1 MSDPVIASGN
11 DRASLVGVFAA
22 VGEMADRVAAHD
34 WASTP
39 LGAIDQWAQSLRT
52 AVSILLNTRYPMFLF
67 WGPDAIC
74 IYNDAYR
81 PSLGHEMHPTALGA
95 RADSVW
101 NDIWHIIGPQ
111 ISMVMV
117 HGENTWFEDQ
127 LVPFDRSG
135 YLEEIYFTYSYS
147 PVYAETG
154 TVGGT
159 LVVCSETTEQVLAER
174 RLRMLQAL
182 AVSSDDD
189 IEGIAASFESCLRGN
204 PEDVPFARLFRIDAA
219 RVRATSVAGVGVDL
233 DGVTD
238 PADPALPIDAAEV
251 ATSPW
256 AELIAE
262 ALAADG
268 PLTINDVPDRFG
280 DLGTSPWPEPPTEAV
295 VLSIATETDGSEYL
309 VVLGASPRKRIDSS
323 YRDFFQLLGV
333 QLGAALA
340 RAKHRELERLRLEQ
354 MAELDRARTNFFTN
368 TSHELRTPLTLILG
382 PLEELLATID
392 GPDRVPLE
400 MAHRNAAQLLGMVNA
415 LLDFARA
422 EAGQLDF
429 DPTPSD
435 LGALTA
441 ECVSMF
447 EFMARQSG
455 ISLNVDCEPD
465 AMASVDRALWQ
476 RILLNIVGNAFKYT
490 EAGSIGVRL
499 LGEPDAVVLVVQDSG
514 VGISAGDL
522 PHVFERFRRADD
534 AALERSIEGTG
545 LGLALVEQFVRMH
558 NGTINIESTVGT
570 GTTVTVRVP
579 RLLQPASA
587 SSAPAFVPAPA
598 RAADHTKVPL
608 SEMRLLTRDDA
619 SADPPNLGTARTDV
633 EGRGT
638 VLLAEDNPDMRNH
651 LRRILEPEW
660 TVRLARDGLEALE
673 LARADRPDLVITDV
687 MMPRLDGLGLVR
699 ALRDDDLLC
708 DVPVIMLSA
717 RAGQESSLE
726 GIDAGATDYLVKPFS
741 PVDLASRVRT
751 NMRLSHAR
759 AQRLADAEDYSNR
772 IAGLALL
779 ASRLAEAAT
788 SHDVAIAMFDL
799 LPQLFGAVVGG
810 LAVVRPGVEQFA
822 DVLQPDEVPDDI
834 RERYANLPITEN
846 VPLLEA
852 IREDREVEIS
862 DRAAFATRYPEA
874 APDAARLGI
883 AALHALTLRSRS
895 DQVIGALSLA
905 WQTPHTFDAS
915 TRASLDT
922 VVELC
927 GATLE
932 RTQLYDL
939 EHQLVTSI
947 ADYLVTPSS
956 GLAAVDAAVRYRPA
970 LSTLGVGGDWYELFP
985 LGDDRVG
992 AVIGDVVGHGV
1003 KATAEMARL
1012 RTVIA
1017 TLVRIGT
1024 DLDDLFRVAQSIV
1037 SFEDRS
1043 AFLGTAL
1050 FAEIDAEAGTLRV
1063 SAAGHPAPLVWR
1075 PDGRVEPVA
1084 MGRHPAL
1091 GITGNHSS
1099 PVAPVEQFEAGA
1111 VLVAFTDGLVE
1122 RRHEDFDVSIERIR
1136 QLLAEI
1142 GDQPV
1147 ERIADQLL
1155 ATCRSDD
1162 AHDDVALIVVRST
1175 KQIT

>member
-1 MSDPVIASGN
+1 MSDPVIDSGD
-11 DRASLVGVFAA
+11 DRTSLVGVFAA

-39 LGAIDQWAQSLRT
+39 LGAIDQWPQSLRT

-67 WGPDAIC
+67 WEPDAIC

-81 PSLGHEMHPTALGA
+81 PSLGQGMHPTALGA
-95 RADSVW
+95 RADAVW
-101 NDIWHIIGPQ
+101 NDIWDIIGPQ
-111 ISMVMV
+111 IAMVMD

-159 LVVCSETTEQVLAER
+159 LVVCSETTERVLAER
-174 RLRMLQAL
+174 RLRTLQAL

-189 IEGIAASFESCLRGN
+189 IDGIATSFESCLRAD
-204 PEDVPFARLFRIDAA
+204 PEDVPFARLFRIDAD
-219 RVRATSVAGVGVDL
+219 RVRATAVAGVGVGVGL
-233 DGVTD
+233 DGTTD
-238 PADPALPIDAAEV
+238 PADSALPIDAAKV
-251 ATSPW
+251 AASPW

-268 PLTINDVPDRFG
+268 PITIDDVCARFG
-280 DLGTSPWPEPPTEAV
+280 DLGLSPWPEPPTDAV
-295 VLSIATETDGSEYL
+295 VLPIATETDGSAYL
-309 VVLGASPRKRIDSS
+309 LVLGASPRKRLDSS

-340 RAKHRELERLRLEQ
+340 RANHREIERLRLAQ
-354 MAELDRARTNFFTN
+354 LAELDRAKTNFFTN

-382 PLEELLATID
+382 PIEELLATVD
-392 GPDRVPLE
+392 GPERVPLE
-400 MAHRNAAQLLGMVNA
+400 MAHRNAEQLLGMVNA
-415 LLDFARA
+415 LLDFAQA

-429 DPTPSD
+429 DPAPSD
-435 LGALTA
+435 LGVLTA

-455 ISLNVDCEPD
+455 IRLTVDDDPGSI
-465 AMASVDRALWQ
+465 ANVDRALWQ
-476 RILLNIVGNAFKYT
+476 RILVNLVGNAFKYT
-490 EAGSIGVRL
+490 EAGSIRVRIYV
-499 LGEPDAVVLVVQDSG
+499 DRDTVVLAVQDTG

-522 PHVFERFRRADD
+522 PHIFERFRRADD
-534 AALERSIEGTG
+534 TARERSIEGTG
-545 LGLALVEQFVRMH
+545 LGFALVQQFVRMH
-558 NGTINIESTVGT
+558 DGSIDIESVVGT

-579 RLLQPASA
+579 RLLQPASPA
-587 SSAPAFVPAPA
+587 SPPAPEPA
-598 RAADHTKVPL
+598 TGRTKIPPSELRL
-608 SEMRLLTRDDA
+608 STRDDA
-619 SADPPNLGTARTDV
+619 SADATKPAPARTHV

-638 VLLAEDNPDMRNH
+638 VLLAEDNQDMRNH
-651 LRRILEPEW
+651 LSRILEPEW

-699 ALRDDDLLC
+699 ALRDDELLC

-726 GIDAGATDYLVKPFS
+726 GIVAGATDYLVKPFS

-788 SHDVAIAMFDL
+788 SQDVAVSMFDL
-799 LPQLFGAVVGG
+799 LPQLFGAVVGR

-822 DVLQPDEVPDDI
+822 DILQPDEVPDDI

-852 IREDREVEIS
+852 IREDREVTID
-862 DRAAFATRYPEA
+862 DRAAFAARYPDV
-874 APDAARLGI
+874 APDADRLGI
-883 AALHALTLRSRS
+883 CALHALPLRSRS
-895 DQVIGALSLA
+895 DQVIGAISLA
-905 WQTPHTFDAS
+905 WRAPHTFDAYA
-915 TRASLDT
+915 RASLDT

-939 EHQLVTSI
+939 EHQLVTSM
-947 ADYLVTPSS
+947 ADYLITPIS
-956 GLAAVDAAVRYRPA
+956 GLATVDAAVRYRPA
-970 LSTLGVGGDWYELFP
+970 LSTLGVGGDWYELFA
-985 LGDDRVG
+985 LGESRVG

-1024 DLDDLFRVAQSIV
+1024 GLDDLFRVAQSIIGD
-1037 SFEDRS
+1037 ERRS
-1043 AFLGTAL
+1043 GFLGTAL
-1050 FAEIDAEAGTLRV
+1050 FAEIDTATETLRV

-1084 MGRHPAL
+1084 MGRHPVL
-1091 GITGNHSS
+1091 GITADGAV
-1099 PVAPVEQFEAGA
+1099 PPAPVERFEAGS

-1122 RRHEDFDVSIERIR
+1122 RRHEDFDISIERIR
-1136 QLLAEI
+1136 ELLVEI

-1147 ERIADQLL
+1147 ERIADELL

-1162 AHDDVALIVVRST
+1162 AHDDVALIVVRSN
-1175 KQIT
+1175 QHIG

>member
-1 MSDPVIASGN
+1 MTDSGE

-39 LGAIDQWAQSLRT
+39 LGAIHQWPQSLRT

-81 PSLGHEMHPTALGA
+81 PSLGHGMHPSALGA
-95 RADSVW
+95 RADTVW
-101 NDIWHIIGPQ
+101 SDIWHIIGPQ
-111 ISMVMV
+111 ISVVMD

-154 TVGGT
+154 AVGGT

-182 AVSSDDD
+182 AVSGDDD
-189 IEGIAASFESCLRGN
+189 LVGIATSFESCLRAD
-204 PEDVPFARLFRIDAA
+204 PEDVPFARLFRIDADG
-219 RVRATSVAGVGVDL
+219 VSATAVVGVGVGDDL
-233 DGVTD
+233 DGTTD
-238 PADPALPIDAAEV
+238 AVEAALPIDAAED

-256 AELIAE
+256 ATLIAE
-262 ALAADG
+262 ALDADG
-268 PLTINDVPDRFG
+268 PLTIADVPERFG
-280 DLGTSPWPEPPTEAV
+280 DIGLSPWPEPSTDAV
-295 VLSIATETDGSEYL
+295 VIPIATEADGAAYL
-309 VVLGASPRKRIDSS
+309 LVLGASPRKRLDSS

-333 QLGAALA
+333 QLGAALT
-340 RAKHRELERLRLEQ
+340 RANHRELERLRLEQ
-354 MAELDRARTNFFTN
+354 MAELDRAKTNFFTN

-382 PLEELLATID
+382 PIEELLATID

-400 MAHRNAAQLLGMVNA
+400 MAHRNAEQLLSMVNA

-435 LGALTA
+435 LGVLTT

-455 ISLNVDCEPD
+455 LGLTVDSEPE
-465 AMASVDRALWQ
+465 AMASVDRSLWQ

-490 EAGSIGVRL
+490 EAGSIRVRISR
-499 LGEPDAVVLVVQDSG
+499 EPDTVVLVVQDTG

-558 NGTINIESTVGT
+558 DGSIAIESTVGT
-570 GTTVTVRVP
+570 GTTVTVRIP
-579 RLLQPASA
+579 RIHEPASA
-587 SSAPAFVPAPA
+587 TPGLGP
-598 RAADHTKVPL
+598 
-608 SEMRLLTRDDA
+608 DDR
-619 SADPPNLGTARTDV
+619 RTDSPPSDPRITTVADDFSSREANLPPTRTNV

-638 VLLAEDNPDMRNH
+638 VLLAEDNQDMRNH
-651 LRRILEPEW
+651 LSRILEPEW
-660 TVRLARDGLEALE
+660 TVRVARDGLEALE

-699 ALRDDDLLC
+699 ALRDDDFLC

-772 IAGLALL
+772 IAGLAIL
-779 ASRLAEAAT
+779 ASRLAEAST
-788 SHDVAIAMFDL
+788 SQDVAAAMFDL

-810 LAVVRPGVEQFA
+810 FAVVRPGGDQFV
-822 DVLQPDEVPDDI
+822 DSLQPDDVPDDI
-834 RERYANLPITEN
+834 RARYANLPIAEN

-852 IREDREVEIS
+852 IREDREVEIA
-862 DRAAFATRYPEA
+862 DRATFAARYPAA
-874 APDAARLGI
+874 APDADRLDI
-883 AALHALTLRSRS
+883 RALHALPLRSRS
-895 DQVIGALSLA
+895 DRVIGAISLA

-915 TRASLDT
+915 SRASLDT

-939 EHQLVTSI
+939 EHQLVTSM
-947 ADYLVTPSS
+947 ADYLTTPPSA
-956 GLAAVDAAVRYRPA
+956 LATVDAAVRYRPA

-985 LGDDRVG
+985 LGEDRVG

-1024 DLDDLFRVAQSIV
+1024 DFDGLFRVVQSIIGHQH
-1037 SFEDRS
+1037 RS

-1050 FAEIDAEAGTLRV
+1050 FTEIDANAGTVRV

-1075 PDGRVEPVA
+1075 PDGRVGPVA

-1091 GITGNHSS
+1091 GIAGDRSA
-1099 PVAPVEQFEAGA
+1099 PVAPVEQFEAGS

-1136 QLLAEI
+1136 QLLIRI

-1147 ERIADQLL
+1147 EHIADELL

-1162 AHDDVALIVVRST
+1162 AHDDVALIVVRNT
-1175 KQIT
+1175 RHH